1 MKMKKMLTLL
11 CAAAMLPH
19 IGGMPAHAVTETKLI
34 ALTFDDG
41 PNTTTTNAV
50 LDLLE
55 QYDARASFFLIGDNI
70 NAESAVSVKRAY
82 DLGCEI
88 DNHSKTHGTM
98 SGMSEAEMTAEIAY
112 VDDYVF
118 EITGEHT
125 KFFRPPFIAVSQA
138 MYDTIELPFICG
150 FDCRDFME
158 NVTAEQRAEAILSSA
173 KDGMIYLLHDAA
185 GNNQTVEA
193 LKTVIP
199 ELQSQGYEFVTLTE
213 LFAGQ
218 GETPKRNLL
227 YSEVAKYPC
236 ADYTLHTNIFTGI
249 ASGES
254 SWSGWGE
261 TAVLDAETL
270 TALGDTYAVQVDYES
285 SDPPVIA
292 LQKWSGT
299 VVWDVV
305 QPAYFN
311 GVRACFLAADILAV
325 LDSYGVTYAE
335 LDKISVTPYGG
346 AMTITQV
353 DLLVKGSADTVD
365 GDVNADGLFTVADV
379 VALTKY
385 LAGTGTLSNP
395 AEADRDADRIL
406 TAADLTLLK
415 RALLG

>member
-1 MKMKKMLTLL
+1 MKIKKMLTLL
-11 CAAAMLPH
+11 CAAAVLPQ
-19 IGGMPAHAVTETKLI
+19 IGGMQTHAVTERKLI

-70 NAESAVSVKRAY
+70 NDESAVSVKRAY
-82 DLGCEI
+82 DMGCEI
-88 DNHSKTHGTM
+88 DNHSKSHSTM
-98 SGMSEAEMTAEIAY
+98 TGMSEAELLDEITY
-112 VDDYVF
+112 VDEWVCD
-118 EITGEHT
+118 IIGEHT
-125 KFFRPPFIAVSQA
+125 RFFRPPFIAVSQS
-138 MYDTIELPFICG
+138 MYDTIDMPFICG
-150 FDCRDFME
+150 YDCRDFME
-158 NVTAEQRAEAILSSA
+158 NVTAAERADAILSSA

-185 GNNQTVEA
+185 GNDQTVEA

-199 ELQSQGYEFVTLTE
+199 ELQAQGYELVTLTE

-236 ADYTLHTNIFTGI
+236 ADYTLYENIFTGN

-270 TALGDTYAVQVDYES
+270 TALGESYAVQVDYES

-311 GVRACFLAADILAV
+311 GARACFLAADILAV
-325 LDSYGVTYAE
+325 LDSYGVTYGE

-346 AMTITQV
+346 TMTVTQV
-353 DLLVKGSADTVD
+353 DLLVKGGSDSVD
-365 GDVNADGLFTVADV
+365 GDVNADGVFTVADV

-385 LAGTGTLSNP
+385 LVGTGTLGNP
-395 AEADRDADRIL
+395 SEADRNGDRIL
-406 TAADLTLLK
+406 SAADLTLLK
-415 RALLG
+415 RALL